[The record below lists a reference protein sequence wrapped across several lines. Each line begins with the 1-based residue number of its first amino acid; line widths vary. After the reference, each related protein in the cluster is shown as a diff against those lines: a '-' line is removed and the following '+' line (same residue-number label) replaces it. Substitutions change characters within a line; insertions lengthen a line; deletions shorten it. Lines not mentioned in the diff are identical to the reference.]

1 MLNFLILFRQN
12 QIKQSYSSSLTY
24 QQSYAKCTSTQRFI
38 AFKTYVI
45 YIHIHTGVYSSTNWP
60 PFTGG
65 QNSILNWVLKL
76 NPSNQKIKSN
86 KNCLDCL
93 ERALFI
99 LFFFTFRSYQQ
110 SKKSVPNYTPENKTC
125 ARQTSFSAIF
135 PYGADFPNN
144 PHSKQDPQPLRQR
157 RSWTKSFYFLTLMS
171 KRKSPGN
178 EVAQGLNWRKE
189 SWDNAHVR
197 INQR

>member
-99 LFFFTFRSYQQ
+99 LFFLPLGVIN
-110 SKKSVPNYTPENKTC
+110 KVKSPFQIT
-125 ARQTSFSAIF
+125 
-135 PYGADFPNN
+135 
-144 PHSKQDPQPLRQR
+144 LQR
-157 RSWTKSFYFLTLMS
+157 TKRVRGRRLFLQYFLTVPIFQIILIQNKTLNLCVS
-171 KRKSPGN
+171 G
-178 EVAQGLNWRKE
+178 GLERSLFTFW
-189 SWDNAHVR
+189 H
-197 INQR
+197 